1 MLLIVRKRA
10 LQLLIVLLLLTAATF
25 TLMKLAPGDPVQTI
39 LQADEVLVTA
49 ADEARLRAE
58 LGFDRPLIVQYGQW
72 MWKLLQ
78 LDLGES
84 YIKGKPVWQELMDRL
99 PATLQLTAGG
109 LAVLLLI
116 SVPLGIAAARYPGRW
131 PDQISRALALVG
143 AAVPG
148 FWLGLMLIY
157 LFAFKLQLLPSM
169 GRGSF
174 TQIILPS
181 VTLGFPLAAVY
192 ARLLRAGL
200 LESLSQDY
208 IRAAR
213 GRGLTEWR
221 VVSLHAFRAALLPV
235 VTVFGMG
242 IGSLL
247 GGAVVVET
255 LFSWPGIGSM
265 AVEAIFSRDYPVIQG
280 YVLLTG
286 VFAVIINLLVDLSYS
301 IIDPR
306 IRYGKDVSV

>member
-1 MLLIVRKRA
+1 
-10 LQLLIVLLLLTAATF
+10 
-25 TLMKLAPGDPVQTI
+25 
-39 LQADEVLVTA
+39 
-49 ADEARLRAE
+49 
-58 LGFDRPLIVQYGQW
+58 
-72 MWKLLQ
+72 
-78 LDLGES
+78 
-84 YIKGKPVWQELMDRL
+84 
-99 PATLQLTAGG
+99 
-109 LAVLLLI
+109 
-116 SVPLGIAAARYPGRW
+116 
-131 PDQISRALALVG
+131 
-143 AAVPG
+143 
-148 FWLGLMLIY
+148 
-157 LFAFKLQLLPSM
+157 
-169 GRGSF
+169 
-174 TQIILPS
+174 
-181 VTLGFPLAAVY
+181 
-192 ARLLRAGL
+192 LRAGL